1 MDSANVLG
9 TESTDRRTE
18 TQRSNTSYVKQQ
30 LDSIYQ
36 QMARIIIR
44 LLI

>member
-9 TESTDRRTE
+9 TESDRRTE

-36 QMARIIIR
+36 QMARIMIR
-44 LLI
+44 LLIY

>member
-1 MDSANVLG
+1 MDSANELG
-9 TESTDRRTE
+9 THRHTK
-18 TQRSNTSYVKQQ
+18 TQQSNKSYVKQQ

-36 QMARIIIR
+36 QMARIMIH